1 MGPVAFTRR
10 IPKPWSGGRLRLSAS
25 PLSLAWTETALCL
38 RGAMI
43 DALSR
48 LRGLT
53 AAWLE
58 VQPVDVVRRDA
69 ARLLRVHALRAADAL
84 QLAAALAAAE
94 NNPSALS
101 IVTLD
106 DRLAEAAEREGFPLM
121 RERVTNDSVAGR
133 ILKPTAGDQGGIQD
147 LRRQLSWPQ
156 NLEGEDARFHGD
168 TLAFESA
175 GDIRGMAEYGQNPYA
190 YHPQRYWI
198 RVGVHPRHRR
208 KGIGTAL
215 CASAASRKPNGDG
228 AP

>member
-1 MGPVAFTRR
+1 MRSGCSAFM
-10 IPKPWSGGRLRLSAS
+10 L
-25 PLSLAWTETALCL
+25 
-38 RGAMI
+38 
-43 DALSR
+43 
-48 LRGLT
+48 
-53 AAWLE
+53 
-58 VQPVDVVRRDA
+58 
-69 ARLLRVHALRAADAL
+69 LRAADAL

-156 NLEGEDARFHGD
+156 NLEGGDARFHGD

-175 GDIRGMAEYGQNPYA
+175 GGHQGP
-190 YHPQRYWI
+190 
-198 RVGVHPRHRR
+198 G
-208 KGIGTAL
+208 
-215 CASAASRKPNGDG
+215 
-228 AP
+228 